1 MTLAQAQAG
10 GHGLSRAAFIALFGT
25 TLATAIGNTGLISVM
40 PAVGREL
47 GISDFLIAGIFSL
60 SALMWAIFSPYWA
73 LRSDRHGRKPFI
85 IVGLAGFIASMAG
98 CGLVVLAGAR
108 GIAAAGVVFLAFL
121 IVRSSYGVFGSA
133 AGAASQAYVADH
145 CRGRERVRTIAAL
158 GGALNLGTILGPA
171 VAPFIVFAPFGQAT
185 PMFAFALGGVAILLF
200 AALVLPRDG
209 GSARAQ
215 TPEGAPVGRAQG
227 RLRSVWSD
235 PAIRPFLLYG
245 FAISSAQAANT
256 YSLGFVVIDR
266 LGRPPIE
273 AQGAVGA
280 AMVAGALA
288 GLFAQWGLIG
298 AAGMMPRAAMRWGA
312 ALALAGNVGL
322 VVAPGFPAL
331 LGAFA
336 LMNVGYGLARPGYA
350 AGASLAA
357 GDEAQGAVAGAVGS
371 IAGASIVAS
380 PVLAVALYELA
391 PAAPFIVLAG
401 LMIVLFLYC
410 LNNTALTGK
419 RPPSGSIVSCER

>member
-1 MTLAQAQAG
+1 MDQQQAG
-10 GHGLSRAAFIALFGT
+10 GERLSRAAFVALFGT

-60 SALMWAIFSPYWA
+60 SALMWAIFSPVWA

-85 IVGLAGFIASMAG
+85 ILGLLGFIVSMAG
-98 CGLVVLAGAR
+98 CGLVVLGGAR
-108 GIAAAGVVFLAFL
+108 GLAAAGTVFLAFL
-121 IVRSSYGVFGSA
+121 VVRSSYGVFGSA

-145 CRGRERVRTIAAL
+145 IRGRERVRTIAAL

-171 VAPFIVFAPFGQAT
+171 VAPFLILAPFGQAA

-200 AALVLPRDG
+200 TLVMLPRDHG
-209 GSARAQ
+209 DIRSEPARG
-215 TPEGAPVGRAQG
+215 EGRG
-227 RLRSVWSD
+227 RLRSVWAD
-235 PAIRPFLLYG
+235 RAVRPFLFYG

-288 GLFAQWGLIG
+288 SLVAQWGLIG
-298 AAGMMPRAAMRWGA
+298 LGGMMPRAAMRWGA
-312 ALALAGNVGL
+312 ALVLAGNVGL
-322 VVAPGFPAL
+322 VLAPGFPTL
-331 LGAFA
+331 LAAFA
-336 LMNVGYGLARPGYA
+336 VMNLGYGLARPGFT

-380 PVLAVALYELA
+380 PVLAVALYEVA

-401 LMIVLFLYC
+401 LMIGLLGYC
-410 LNNTALTGK
+410 LTNAALTGK
-419 RPPSGSIVSCER
+419 RSLPGAIVSCER